1 MAQFCLFQV
10 QVFFFHFQNFE
21 AHCCLYFGL
30 YLLLLILQYLYYYL
44 QFGFYFARLLNHF
57 FYHLLSGINGN
68 NKLKAN
74 EGFNFKKHL
83 ANELVIYFNNVVE
96 SLKLI
101 SSPFHIECVYVDCD
115 PANSI
120 SVLLSIQTEDIKF
133 TVNVYMLGQ
142 SALTFYCN
150 DELNG

>member
-1 MAQFCLFQV
+1 MFNLKQLKNKKADA
-10 QVFFFHFQNFE
+10 E
-21 AHCCLYFGL
+21 TK
-30 YLLLLILQYLYYYL
+30 
-44 QFGFYFARLLNHF
+44 LNHF

-150 DELNG
+150 DELNGYFKDNANLNDFKSNISNIEIKIN